1 LKYYPVFLDLDGQ
14 LCIVLGDGKF
24 AVEKAAALREA
35 GANVRMISSRDYR
48 PGALAGARLVVDASE
63 NEEIN
68 RLTWQE
74 AEAAGILI
82 NVVDRPAQCRFI
94 APAIVRRDPLLI
106 AISTSGE
113 SPFLASMLR
122 ARLER
127 WLGHEW
133 GPFVALVGD
142 ARRRLRKQG
151 LPIAEQTRVYRRLLN
166 SDVRSMLR
174 VRRNADA
181 NRLAR
186 EIAAAR
192 GNGAG
197 RVALVGAGPG
207 DPELMTVRARE
218 LVADA
223 DYVFH
228 DALIAPETLALC
240 GPDTRLENVGKR
252 GGREGSA
259 RQATINARLIE
270 LARAGHHVVR
280 LKGGDPFV
288 FGRGGEELDALRHAE
303 IDVVIVPGI
312 SSAFAAPAAAG
323 IPVTKRGIA
332 SSVAITT
339 AQGVG
344 SRDRLADL
352 ARSADTLVVLMALG
366 ELAEV
371 VEVLSRAVGGSHPA
385 AVIGNATLPDQ
396 RSVTGTLDRIAG
408 LAAEAAIEAP
418 ATLVVGEVVAA
429 WRVLEVVREE
439 KAGTPAESRPKQIL
453 VGR

>member
-223 DYVFH
+223 DYVLH

-288 FGRGGEELDALRHAE
+288 FGRGGEELDALRRAE
-303 IDVVIVPGI
+303 IDVLIVPGI

-396 RSVTGTLDRIAG
+396 RSVTGTLERIAG

-418 ATLVVGEVVAA
+418 ATLVVGDVVAA
-429 WRVLEVVREE
+429 RRVLEVVREE

-453 VGR
+453 VAR